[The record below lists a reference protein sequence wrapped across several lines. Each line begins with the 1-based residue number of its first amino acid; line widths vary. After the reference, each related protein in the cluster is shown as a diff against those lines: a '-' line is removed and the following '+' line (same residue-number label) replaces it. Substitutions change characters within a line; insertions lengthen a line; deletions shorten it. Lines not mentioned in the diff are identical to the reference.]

1 MAQTYIKINPALS
14 AEQNMLALINAAL
27 VQGATPFALGDY
39 TLSNPVSVSTTEF
52 NNTQVVI
59 TPNSGVNATA
69 ATKLYHRADV
79 GLKGAE
85 NGADIKTIA
94 KRLKAK
100 QKDTLA
106 ETLTAV
112 AQEVGLVAT
121 EFDIEKV
128 KGNANYN
135 FKLTAKA
142 GSHLYIGVLGVNLG
156 KEAQGSIEA
165 SIPAFR
171 QLDSTDTNI
180 AQVVTGKTAAAQLST
195 QLEKALKGNLTIEQF
210 NISATSVVD
219 DDEHFNSSVTLT
231 SKDSDDTGIEKPA
244 VVKYNRVDLAKYKE
258 VSLTSKTL
266 GAKGKEN
273 SVAAA
278 NQYVKEAFT
287 ALGLDENS
295 IRITEATGTIDPAT
309 GYTGNIIVEAIENSP
324 VTVGRVTIAV
334 ELKEAPKLLK
344 PTEVDLMVSY
354 NAPNYSTTAPTHFRE
369 HKALEGSPT
378 VDVRQ

>member
-1 MAQTYIKINPALS
+1 MAQTYIKINPALT

-27 VQGATPFALGDY
+27 VQGATPFQLGEY
-39 TLSNPVSVSTTEF
+39 TLSAPVQVSQTEF

-79 GLKGAE
+79 GLKGAD

-100 QKDTLA
+100 QKDTLS

-112 AQEVGLVAT
+112 AGEVGLVAT

-142 GSHLYIGVLGVNLG
+142 GSHLYIGTLGVNLG
-156 KEAQGSIEA
+156 KEAQGFIEA

-180 AQVVTGKTAAAQLST
+180 ASAVVGKTGAAQLST
-195 QLEKALKGNLTIEQF
+195 QLEKALKGSLTIDQF
-210 NISATSVVD
+210 NISATTAVT
-219 DDEHFNSSVTLT
+219 DDEHFNASVTLS
-231 SKDSDDTGIEKPA
+231 SKDSDETGIEKPA
-244 VVKYNRVDLAKYKE
+244 VVKYNRVDLSKFRDT
-258 VSLTSKTL
+258 SLTSKIL
-266 GAKGKEN
+266 EAKGKEN
-273 SVAAA
+273 TVAAA
-278 NQYVKEAFT
+278 NEYIKQVFT
-287 ALGLDENS
+287 DFGLDENT
-295 IRITEATGTIDPAT
+295 IRITEATGTIDPTT
-309 GYTGNIIVEAIENSP
+309 GYAGNIVVEALEDSP
-324 VTVGRVTIAV
+324 VTVGRTTIAV
-334 ELKEAPKLLK
+334 ELKVTPKLVK
-344 PTEVDLMVSY
+344 PVETEALVTY
-354 NAPNYSTTAPTHFRE
+354 AAPNNRTLAPTKFRE
-369 HKALEGSPT
+369 HSALEGSPT
-378 VDVRQ
+378 VDVLQ

>member
-1 MAQTYIKINPALS
+1 M
-14 AEQNMLALINAAL
+14 
-27 VQGATPFALGDY
+27 
-39 TLSNPVSVSTTEF
+39 
-52 NNTQVVI
+52 
-59 TPNSGVNATA
+59 
-69 ATKLYHRADV
+69 
-79 GLKGAE
+79 
-85 NGADIKTIA
+85 
-94 KRLKAK
+94 
-100 QKDTLA
+100 
-106 ETLTAV
+106 
-112 AQEVGLVAT
+112 
-121 EFDIEKV
+121 
-128 KGNANYN
+128 
-135 FKLTAKA
+135 
-142 GSHLYIGVLGVNLG
+142 
-156 KEAQGSIEA
+156 
-165 SIPAFR
+165 
-171 QLDSTDTNI
+171 
-180 AQVVTGKTAAAQLST
+180 ST

-266 GAKGKEN
+266 AAKGKEN
-273 SVAAA
+273 SVTAA
-278 NQYVKEAFT
+278 NQYVKEVFA

-344 PTEVDLMVSY
+344 PIEVDMMVSY